1 MFDFRDSDNELV
13 AFSSQPYTVI
23 LKKDIVLELEK
34 IPDKKR
40 SLSSWIKKKI
50 TGKEYMTAKSNSSSS
65 LSTLIATTA
74 KSISDTSPGTIITT
88 TTESDSDTSPNF
100 IITTTTSTNHS
111 SAPNSSLHMK
121 TIQRHDSTNFSL
133 AHAILDSTSYCLGF
147 SAPHLFLVLPADLTS
162 WDDMNPNTHRFR
174 LYFMCDSRSSLS
186 SNTQPQHIHLSG
198 HQGYDIIR
206 SQEFFQLFGQYT
218 LALLELVKYGFLKGA
233 RHVPS
238 LDSCEVLRCCLGD
251 PVKHQLSKININP
264 YVDHAIIYIQ
274 SLLLS
279 PRSESL
285 LDSRE
290 TKQITAF
297 LQREGDDSGLGGL
310 YRTVYASSGYPMRW
324 LCSTH
329 SLEYS
334 MTKTLQKYVYSQQ
347 GALNQQLA
355 TIDIPL
361 ASNFPAEALA
371 QELKNSCHVYDIN
384 LRLKWDVSMKEV
396 QDLLRTFARSG
407 AVAVHIDGTRTSDEK
422 LFASLIIEKT
432 DTQGSEY
439 SMVTNI
445 LEWRCSHVTG
455 IKGDRDVAILDMA
468 SLRFP
473 SVMIS
478 LSLDITTLT
487 ERGLACVRNIFQQ
500 SPLENLRIHC
510 TSIGP
515 IMERHLG
522 PALLAIPCLICHA
535 PLLQLSL
542 ENIYVPQEQDWD
554 LIIKVVDFSRLM
566 CLSLVNKDEYTIQSS
581 YRSMLIDGVCILD
594 HENDLQQGLFPGF
607 LDCYVESAGHNN
619 MSGRTILKANVL
631 HQAIMRN
638 NLGKSVSRPYRVYRL
653 RERSGVQEVIL
664 PTMEK
669 DILSRIGQLR
679 QFWSGKS
686 GQLLAELVVKEKP
699 SCKVVVTIGEKLTMS
714 SVGGAV
720 MQGASD
726 TIESEA
732 YIKVLEW
739 DLEHVSK
746 PLSDENAA
754 VLDRISSQRPL
765 VLKHFA
771 LNITFLTD
779 HGLASL
785 RNVLQRSRLKS
796 VRVNCGPIQPEVRE
810 TLYLLLKSMN
820 KSTLHSLILEGNNV
834 DGWLRLWGTIEEL
847 PRWQLKQFEMTGKIR
862 WQALDISNMLLVKHL
877 IQQEDPPQIQMSGFV
892 CTEWND
898 WKIFEAA
905 AGSGRTQR
913 LQVPWTTIR
922 SGTLYQ
928 RYRKPSSW

>member
-1 MFDFRDSDNELV
+1 
-13 AFSSQPYTVI
+13 
-23 LKKDIVLELEK
+23 
-34 IPDKKR
+34 
-40 SLSSWIKKKI
+40 
-50 TGKEYMTAKSNSSSS
+50 
-65 LSTLIATTA
+65 
-74 KSISDTSPGTIITT
+74 
-88 TTESDSDTSPNF
+88 
-100 IITTTTSTNHS
+100 
-111 SAPNSSLHMK
+111 
-121 TIQRHDSTNFSL
+121 
-133 AHAILDSTSYCLGF
+133 
-147 SAPHLFLVLPADLTS
+147 
-162 WDDMNPNTHRFR
+162 
-174 LYFMCDSRSSLS
+174 
-186 SNTQPQHIHLSG
+186 
-198 HQGYDIIR
+198 
-206 SQEFFQLFGQYT
+206 
-218 LALLELVKYGFLKGA
+218 
-233 RHVPS
+233 
-238 LDSCEVLRCCLGD
+238 
-251 PVKHQLSKININP
+251 
-264 YVDHAIIYIQ
+264 
-274 SLLLS
+274 
-279 PRSESL
+279 
-285 LDSRE
+285 
-290 TKQITAF
+290 
-297 LQREGDDSGLGGL
+297 
-310 YRTVYASSGYPMRW
+310 
-324 LCSTH
+324 
-329 SLEYS
+329 
-334 MTKTLQKYVYSQQ
+334 MTKSLQKYVYSQQ
-347 GALNQQLA
+347 GVLNQQLA

-384 LRLKWDVSMKEV
+384 LRLKWDVSVKEV

-407 AVAVHIDGTRTSDEK
+407 AVAVHIDGVNPDTCQRLSFRFRSDLGDLQFVRLINYPRPFEQFIYLRKTHRFVYCLHLSDESEYDWLGMSAALQKGRELITEKIESPVNADTILQQLSTLMSPLHPISLKGIGFLDLQTTERQGWLKVQDGSVFGLTEITLPNYTFPSSLLECGTLLRLRAQTSHSADLHHIRHLLNLNGSLKCVEFPVQDGPILRHLGHILRNQPKDSSLLRIDLFETRTSDEK
-422 LFASLIIEKT
+422 LFASLIVEKT

-515 IMERHLG
+515 ILERHLG
-522 PALLAIPCLICHA
+522 PALLAIPWSTITAFALHSGDIDSWFYLWEKKGGMSVCVNLSQLLSLEIFGAGVEVPPLSHATILSIHNLICHA

-566 CLSLVNKDEYTIQSS
+566 CLSLVNSNIGAMKPWISQLREQLTELDLVYFTSVPGESSLTFVSCTSSATEDEYTSQSS
-581 YRSMLIDGVCILD
+581 YRSMLIDGVCVLD

-631 HQAIMRN
+631 HQAIVRN
-638 NLGKSVSRPYRVYRL
+638 NLGKSVSRPYKVYRL
-653 RERSGVQEVIL
+653 RDRSGVQEVIL

-699 SCKVVVTIGEKLTMS
+699 SCKVVVAIGEKLTMG

-754 VLDRISSQRPL
+754 VLNMISSQRPL

-771 LNITFLTD
+771 LDITFLTD

-796 VRVNCGPIQPEVRE
+796 VRVNCGPIQPEGRE

-820 KSTLHSLILEGNNV
+820 KSTLQSLILEGNNV

-847 PRWQLKQFEMTGKIR
+847 PRWQLKQFEMTGKVR
-862 WQALDISNMLLVKHL
+862 WQALDRSNMLLIQHL
-877 IQQEDPPQIQMSGFV
+877 IQLEDPPQIQMSGFV

-913 LQVPWTTIR
+913 LQVSWTTIR

-928 RYRKPSSW
+928 R